1 MIQYKIKKFILLPLI
16 NLYFIF
22 QNLYIFYLKI
32 NFLYKNENF
41 YTKKKL
47 KKKKNFFFHLLSK
60 LLFKLCLISTYD
72 VIISIYI
79 SLEIIKI
86 CNIKLYLIINYI
98 LEFYLFQ

>member
-32 NFLYKNENF
+32 NFLYKIENF

-47 KKKKNFFFHLLSK
+47 KKKKKFFFT
-60 LLFKLCLISTYD
+60 F
-72 VIISIYI
+72 
-79 SLEIIKI
+79 IIKTT
-86 CNIKLYLIINYI
+86 
-98 LEFYLFQ
+98 F